1 MIILPI
7 TQKSTHRCASL
18 AGFSGIIW
26 LTGITEMP
34 GFLTCWD
41 SESLLVMPHHGFR
54 NASASE
60 KLQIAVSNIY
70 LQFFSH
76 DRSKKALGNH
86 STRLGDGELEL
97 FPGLS
102 FTYLI
107 FVKPHKH
114 ICVNFCPVWIF
125 TELTQKIWH
134 FDRFTRTSGI
144 FTDLT
149 QKVDA
154 FWYKYIVLLC
164 FIVLIHRVLSC
175 LCLCSSCF
183 IMFIMLIYC
192 AYRVEQSY
200 SSELL
205 SRKNFLR
212 KEK

>member
-7 TQKSTHRCASL
+7 TQESTHRCASL

-26 LTGITEMP
+26 LTGITEMH

-41 SESLLVMPHHGFR
+41 SEFLLVMPHYGFR

-60 KLQIAVSNIY
+60 KLQITVRNIY

-86 STRLGDGELEL
+86 STRLGDGKLEL

-102 FTYLI
+102 FIYLI

-125 TELTQKIWH
+125 TELTEK
-134 FDRFTRTSGI
+134 FGI
-144 FTDLT
+144 LTDLRR
-149 QKVDA
+149 QVA
-154 FWYKYIVLLC
+154 FLQI
-164 FIVLIHRVLSC
+164 
-175 LCLCSSCF
+175 
-183 IMFIMLIYC
+183 
-192 AYRVEQSY
+192 
-200 SSELL
+200 
-205 SRKNFLR
+205 
-212 KEK
+212 

>member
-1 MIILPI
+1 
-7 TQKSTHRCASL
+7 
-18 AGFSGIIW
+18 
-26 LTGITEMP
+26 MP

-60 KLQIAVSNIY
+60 KLQITVRNIY

-86 STRLGDGELEL
+86 STRLGDGKLEL

-102 FTYLI
+102 FIYLI

-125 TELTQKIWH
+125 TELTQKSGILTG
-134 FDRFTRTSGI
+134 FTRTSGI

-149 QKVDA
+149 QKLTLFDTNTLFIMFYCVDSS
-154 FWYKYIVLLC
+154 C
-164 FIVLIHRVLSC
+164 FIVLMFMVIL
-175 LCLCSSCF
+175 F

-192 AYRVEQSY
+192 AYRVEQSH

-205 SRKNFLR
+205 SRKTFLG

>member
-1 MIILPI
+1 MIRWWWFDDNGDVVMIMWWWCDDNGDDLMMDEKWNPCDHKWLKLSKKVKFTVIILPI
-7 TQKSTHRCASL
+7 TQKSTHRGASL

-26 LTGITEMP
+26 LTGITEMH

-41 SESLLVMPHHGFR
+41 SEFLLVMPHYGFR

-86 STRLGDGELEL
+86 STRLGDGKLEL

-125 TELTQKIWH
+125 TELTQKSGILTG
-134 FDRFTRTSGI
+134 FTRTSGI

-154 FWYKYIVLLC
+154 FWYK
-164 FIVLIHRVLSC
+164 
-175 LCLCSSCF
+175 
-183 IMFIMLIYC
+183 
-192 AYRVEQSY
+192 
-200 SSELL
+200 
-205 SRKNFLR
+205 
-212 KEK
+212 

>member
-1 MIILPI
+1 
-7 TQKSTHRCASL
+7 
-18 AGFSGIIW
+18 
-26 LTGITEMP
+26 
-34 GFLTCWD
+34 
-41 SESLLVMPHHGFR
+41 MPHYGFR

-86 STRLGDGELEL
+86 STRLGDGKLEL

-102 FTYLI
+102 FIYLI

-125 TELTQKIWH
+125 TELTQKSGILTG
-134 FDRFTRTSGI
+134 FTRTSGI

-149 QKVDA
+149 QKLTLFDTNTL
-154 FWYKYIVLLC
+154 FIM

-192 AYRVEQSY
+192 AYHVEQSY
-200 SSELL
+200 PSEFF
-205 SRKNFLR
+205 SRWNFLG

>member
-1 MIILPI
+1 MTKALQRRWIFTAIILPI

-86 STRLGDGELEL
+86 STRLGDGKLEL

-102 FTYLI
+102 FIYLI

-125 TELTQKIWH
+125 TELTEKIWH
-134 FDRFTRTSGI
+134 FDRFTQTSGI

-154 FWYKYIVLLC
+154 FWYK
-164 FIVLIHRVLSC
+164 
-175 LCLCSSCF
+175 
-183 IMFIMLIYC
+183 
-192 AYRVEQSY
+192 
-200 SSELL
+200 
-205 SRKNFLR
+205 
-212 KEK
+212 

>member
-18 AGFSGIIW
+18 AGFRGIIW

-86 STRLGDGELEL
+86 STRLGDGKLEL

-102 FTYLI
+102 FIYLI

-125 TELTQKIWH
+125 TELTQKILAFWQIYADKWH
-134 FDRFTRTSGI
+134 FYRFNTKGWRFLI
-144 FTDLT
+144 
-149 QKVDA
+149 Q
-154 FWYKYIVLLC
+154 IHC
-164 FIVLIHRVLSC
+164 FIMFYRVDSACLSC

-192 AYRVEQSY
+192 AYHVEQSY
-200 SSELL
+200 PSESF
-205 SRKNFLR
+205 SRWNFLG

>member
-1 MIILPI
+1 MMMWWWWWWCDDDVMMMWWWWWWFDDRWKVKPLWSQMNEALQKRWIFTVIILPI

-86 STRLGDGELEL
+86 STRLGDGKLEL

-102 FTYLI
+102 FIYLI

-125 TELTQKIWH
+125 TELTEKIWH
-134 FDRFTRTSGI
+134 FDRFTQTGGI

-154 FWYKYIVLLC
+154 FWYK
-164 FIVLIHRVLSC
+164 
-175 LCLCSSCF
+175 
-183 IMFIMLIYC
+183 
-192 AYRVEQSY
+192 
-200 SSELL
+200 
-205 SRKNFLR
+205 
-212 KEK
+212 